1 MTVAKRTGATEKISI
16 SVRSSDLAA
25 LRRRADRLYDG
36 NVSAVIAE
44 LAADAALF
52 ENMEKLLESLGGAT
66 LTDEER
72 AELDRDWARPAAP
85 TAKPTSKKKKTR
97 QAA

>member
-1 MTVAKRTGATEKISI
+1 MTMAKRAGATKKISI

-25 LRRRADRLYDG
+25 LRRRAHRLYGG
-36 NVSAVIAE
+36 NLSAVIAE

-52 ENMEKLLESLGGAT
+52 ENMENLLESLGGAT

-72 AELDRDWARPAAP
+72 AELDRDWARPAQPA
-85 TAKPTSKKKKTR
+85 AKSAAKKKAR
-97 QAA
+97 RAA